1 MTLEFILRRRADN
14 AHPHL
19 GGADWDSAS
28 SDLSSW
34 RRFESCPPGCTN
46 TSNTYLYA
54 REIVAQIFNVYALRM
69 AAVFLISQATLWMR
83 TGVMPRWMA
92 LLTYLVALVLL
103 FVVTQASSVILVF
116 PGWVFLVSVFI
127 LVTHLT
133 GPRQAA
139 RAPLRRDES
148 ES

>member
-1 MTLEFILRRRADN
+1 MSSFYAAEPTTPIRTWVVLTGIRRA
-14 AHPHL
+14 ATSVR
-19 GGADWDSAS
+19 GEGSK
-28 SDLSSW
+28 
-34 RRFESCPPGCTN
+34 SCPPGCTN

-103 FVVTQASSVILVF
+103 FVVTQASWVILVF